1 MGGWRRR
8 SRRYPGNGPD
18 PHAVALLSAV
28 LAVAGQGRGVCLWLR
43 PPCCCLS
50 SDALHEESGVSAGAT
65 ALGVGGGA
73 WGMGGPSA
81 RGRGRDP
88 PGGSR
93 RSGVWGSWAEGGRHS
108 FMSGVVGPRC
118 FFNPAPA
125 RRGEVP
131 CGPSALCL
139 PAVWGAEAFAAWQP
153 SRSCST
159 TRQSAAA
166 SAGNPRPD
174 ARLPLWRSP
183 PTAKATAGPPPTV
196 RPPRR
201 PCWGPAVLA
210 PAPGALRGISPF
222 RGSRGSETLSAHR
235 ERPSDADVQATSQKE
250 RAGQG
255 LRCLLGSLA
264 GWGPL
269 PS

>member
-73 WGMGGPSA
+73 RG

-93 RSGVWGSWAEGGRHS
+93 RSGVWGSWAEGGRHN
-108 FMSGVVGPRC
+108 FMPGVVGPRC

-174 ARLPLWRSP
+174 ARLPPWRGP
-183 PTAKATAGPPPTV
+183 PTAKATAGP
-196 RPPRR
+196 RQQCGR
-201 PCWGPAVLA
+201 PAVPAGA
-210 PAPGALRGISPF
+210 PPSSPQLPGL
-222 RGSRGSETLSAHR
+222 
-235 ERPSDADVQATSQKE
+235 
-250 RAGQG
+250 
-255 LRCLLGSLA
+255 
-264 GWGPL
+264 
-269 PS
+269 